1 MSVRETAQRITH
13 YDVLLLAA
21 TIWFLGKFLRYAFP
35 PLFDSFQLSY
45 GVSNAVL
52 GASYSGFMLVY
63 AAMQF
68 PSGVLADRF
77 GSVIVV
83 TTGALVAGVAALI
96 LVVDSPF
103 LVLVVAMLIMGAG
116 TGAHKTVAVRLLS
129 RAYPART
136 GRALGILDTF
146 GAFGGVVAPAAVVA
160 VAGVSFA
167 LGDSWRMI
175 FLVAGLTAL
184 ALAVAFRV
192 RVPKR
197 VPGETHGD
205 AATSAISAG
214 NISQYAS
221 LFRDWRF
228 AVFALLTVLFSFTY
242 NGFVAFAPLYLTQE
256 AGLSEAAAG
265 LLYSALFL
273 ASLVQ
278 LVTGDLS
285 DRLGKLPIIVFLLGL
300 ASIALIGFISLTDS
314 AGPVVLGA
322 TLVAVGIGSHGFRP
336 VRGAYLM
343 AVIPDDVAGGG
354 LGVVRTLLMAA
365 GAVSPAI
372 VGTLSEIVGFQ
383 PAFGVLA
390 ASIVAATVLSV
401 FLWALE

>member
-1 MSVRETAQRITH
+1 M
-13 YDVLLLAA
+13 
-21 TIWFLGKFLRYAFP
+21 
-35 PLFDSFQLSY
+35 
-45 GVSNAVL
+45 
-52 GASYSGFMLVY
+52 
-63 AAMQF
+63 
-68 PSGVLADRF
+68 
-77 GSVIVV
+77 
-83 TTGALVAGVAALI
+83 
-96 LVVDSPF
+96 
-103 LVLVVAMLIMGAG
+103 
-116 TGAHKTVAVRLLS
+116 
-129 RAYPART
+129 
-136 GRALGILDTF
+136 
-146 GAFGGVVAPAAVVA
+146 
-160 VAGVSFA
+160 
-167 LGDSWRMI
+167 
-175 FLVAGLTAL
+175 
-184 ALAVAFRV
+184 
-192 RVPKR
+192 
-197 VPGETHGD
+197 
-205 AATSAISAG
+205 
-214 NISQYAS
+214 
-221 LFRDWRF
+221 
-228 AVFALLTVLFSFTY
+228 FSFTY

-300 ASIALIGFISLTDS
+300 ASIALIAFISLTDS

-372 VGTLSEIVGFQ
+372 VGTLSEVVGFQ

-401 FLWALE
+401 FLWVLE